1 MTQITSN
8 DFYEIRIQSLLS
20 DGDDRLLTILYLP
33 FIGIEALSLY
43 LTLKRQ
49 EPLLPFGDVHSIAQ
63 LLSSTDM
70 NLTQLHHGRSRLEAV
85 GLLQTSRFKLQD
97 VWSYRFEVYAPKS
110 FADFFQDPLLSGMLT
125 MAIGEKE
132 RQRIEDAH
140 SIIASEANYEDV
152 SASFGEVFHPDL
164 NHHAF
169 SQTTTSALLGRTTSS
184 LRKPFDEVSFQDH
197 LQKLDVNP
205 ALFQS
210 QLPLLIDYA
219 TLYGLDELAL
229 SELLLAPKVS
239 NLMAG
244 TINFEELT
252 RLAILEKRLPF
263 VRQRKQK
270 KIIDSPSDRAAE
282 INQMETL
289 SPFEFLQLKQNGATP
304 SAPDLKLA
312 EELHFSMR
320 LPYPVINAL
329 FDYVLR
335 TQENTLPKSLTL
347 KIAASLGRE
356 NLQHAID
363 TLDYFVKV
371 ENKGKNYSKT
381 KNTSAT
387 PSSQKI
393 SSSLNNI
400 DQSEDLEEELKALK

>member
-1 MTQITSN
+1 MTQITSK

-20 DGDDRLLTILYLP
+20 DGDDRLLTLLYLP
-33 FIGIEALSLY
+33 FIGSEALTLY
-43 LTLKRQ
+43 LTLKRR
-49 EPLLPFGDVHSIAQ
+49 EPLQPFGDVHAISQ
-63 LLSSTDM
+63 LLTFLDL

-85 GLLQTSRFKLQD
+85 GLMQTSRLKLND
-97 VWSYRFEVYAPKS
+97 VWSYQFALYAPKS
-110 FADFFQDPLLSGMLT
+110 FADFFEDPLLSGMLT
-125 MAIGEKE
+125 LAIGDKE
-132 RQRIEDAH
+132 RQRLEDMHRLPELNGSSEDA
-140 SIIASEANYEDV
+140 

-164 NHHAF
+164 NHSVFNQSA
-169 SQTTTSALLGRTTSS
+169 SSALLGRASPS

-205 ALFQS
+205 ALFQ
-210 QLPLLIDYA
+210 QHLPLLIDYA

-229 SELLLAPKVS
+229 SELLLAPKVT
-239 NLMAG
+239 NLMKG
-244 TINFEELT
+244 TVNFEELT
-252 RLAILEKRLPF
+252 RLALLEKRLPF
-263 VRQRKQK
+263 VRQRQQK
-270 KIIDSPSDRAAE
+270 KWIDSTSDRATQ
-282 INQMETL
+282 INQMETM
-289 SPFEFLQLKQNGATP
+289 SPFEFLQFKQNGATP

-312 EELHFSMR
+312 EELHFSMH

-371 ENKGKNYSKT
+371 ENKGKKQP
-381 KNTSAT
+381 KNKGLVT
-387 PSSQKI
+387 PETIPSTSSQ
-393 SSSLNNI
+393 SADEI
-400 DQSEDLEEELKALK
+400 DDLEAQLKALK

>member
-1 MTQITSN
+1 M
-8 DFYEIRIQSLLS
+8 
-20 DGDDRLLTILYLP
+20 
-33 FIGIEALSLY
+33 
-43 LTLKRQ
+43 LTL
-49 EPLLPFGDVHSIAQ
+49 
-63 LLSSTDM
+63 
-70 NLTQLHHGRSRLEAV
+70 
-85 GLLQTSRFKLQD
+85 
-97 VWSYRFEVYAPKS
+97 
-110 FADFFQDPLLSGMLT
+110 
-125 MAIGEKE
+125 AIGEKE
-132 RQRIEDAH
+132 RQHIEDMH
-140 SIIASEANYEDV
+140 RMQPSDEAYEDI

-164 NHHAF
+164 NHQAF
-169 SQTTTSALLGRTTSS
+169 NQTTSSALLGRTTST
-184 LRKPFDEVSFQDH
+184 LRKPFDAVSFQDH

-205 ALFQS
+205 ALFQD

-239 NLMAG
+239 NLMEG
-244 TINFEELT
+244 TINFDELT

-263 VRQRKQK
+263 VRQRQQK
-270 KIIDSPSDRAAE
+270 KMLDSPSTRAAE

-312 EELHFSMR
+312 EELHFSMQ

-335 TQENTLPKSLTL
+335 TQENTLPKSLVL

-356 NLQHAID
+356 NLKHAID

-371 ENKGKNYSKT
+371 ENKGKKPFKIKPVVTADSTQKPAS
-381 KNTSAT
+381 TS
-387 PSSQKI
+387 
-393 SSSLNNI
+393 N
-400 DQSEDLEEELKALK
+400 DSEDLEAELRALK